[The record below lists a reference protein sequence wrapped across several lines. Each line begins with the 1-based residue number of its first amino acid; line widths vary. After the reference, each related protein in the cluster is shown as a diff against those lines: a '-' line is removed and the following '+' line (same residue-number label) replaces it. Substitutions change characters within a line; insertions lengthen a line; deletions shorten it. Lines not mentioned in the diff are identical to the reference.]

1 MISRKRGLSL
11 RELGPDMQGGAI
23 PLSTVPGDHIPAS
36 QSFLGVRRA
45 TEARTPVSALVNA
58 TEGGA
63 GMG

>member
-1 MISRKRGLSL
+1 
-11 RELGPDMQGGAI
+11 MQGGAI

-58 TEGGA
+58 IEGGA